1 MKKSIEK
8 KFRQNT
14 TKRIAKIENTKN
26 RNKGI
31 TLIALIIT
39 IIVLLILAGVTINLT
54 LGENGI
60 FRTAEM
66 AGKNYTQAQEQEL
79 AGIEN
84 FSNEINNIIG
94 GLGSS
99 SGQGGTIEPDTPE
112 VTEKL
117 LKDIAK
123 PGDYVK
129 YDTGTEKGVVLFRV
143 LYNDDTNGLQ
153 IISDKNV
160 EEVELGTYGTND
172 LTTFQT
178 SMNDYNNAIA
188 TLNEKAE
195 RYATNSPYALDGRC
209 VGSVPTVG
217 VDGKFNAKNTEVEGT
232 YSIPDEWTLPNG
244 WSSRDTG
251 CQKLT
256 DENYEADYNT
266 MEALEDSGVQEML
279 TTGEWYWLAS
289 RNVRSYSSVCFF
301 YVRFVFTG
309 GVLNNNNLCNVGSDG
324 DTSGYAPEIG
334 LRPCI
339 SLKSDIK
346 VTGGDGKEGTP
357 YELGI

>member
-1 MKKSIEK
+1 M
-8 KFRQNT
+8 
-14 TKRIAKIENTKN
+14 
-26 RNKGI
+26 
-31 TLIALIIT
+31 
-39 IIVLLILAGVTINLT
+39 LLILAGVTINLT

-84 FSNEINNIIG
+84 FNNEINNIIA
-94 GLGSS
+94 GLGNGN
-99 SGQGGTIEPDTPE
+99 GQGGTSEPDTPE

-117 LKDIAK
+117 LKDVAK

-129 YDTGTEKGVVLFRV
+129 YDTGIEGIGDNGDGVVLFRV

-160 EEVELGTYGTND
+160 EEVTLGTDGYGLITA
-172 LTTFQT
+172 FQT
-178 SMNDYNNAIA
+178 SMNDYNNAIT
-188 TLNEKAE
+188 TLNQKAE

-217 VDGKFNAKNTEVEGT
+217 ADGKFNAKNTEVEGT
-232 YSIPDEWTLPNG
+232 CSIPDEWTLPNG
-244 WSSRDTG
+244 WTSRDTG
-251 CQKLT
+251 CQKWT
-256 DENYEADYNT
+256 DENYTEDQTA
-266 MEALEDSGVQEML
+266 MEAIGGDMWP
-279 TTGEWYWLAS
+279 TGEEYWLAS
-289 RNVRSYSSVCFF
+289 RDVISDSSNCAFRVR
-301 YVRFVFTG
+301 YVYASG
-309 GVLNNNNLCNVGSDG
+309 GLGYHNLCIVDSGG
-324 DTSGYAPEIG
+324 DTSGNAYVYG